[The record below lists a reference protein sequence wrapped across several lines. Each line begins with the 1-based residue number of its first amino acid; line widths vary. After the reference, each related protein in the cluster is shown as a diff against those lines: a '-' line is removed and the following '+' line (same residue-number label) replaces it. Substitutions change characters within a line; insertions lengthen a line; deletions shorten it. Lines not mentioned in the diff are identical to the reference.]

1 MNVLYI
7 SYDGLTDT
15 LGRSQ
20 VLPYLCGLSDKGY
33 QITVLSCD
41 KPNIYKLENEKVKQI
56 TEANNILWYSVPYS
70 KKYPIIS
77 ALHNMRNMKRM
88 AIKLCKENHYQLVH
102 CRSYMAGSIGLDLK
116 RQFHVKFIFD
126 MRGFFADE
134 RVDGHVWN
142 RQKLIYNSVYKYFK
156 YKEKQLQSQADYIVS
171 LTNAGKKVMIEQ
183 MHVTTPIG
191 VIPCCADLHHFSM
204 QNVHEEEKEQLKKE
218 LKINDDDFVISY
230 VGSFGT
236 WYMFSEMMDFVSV
249 LMQKRAHVK
258 FLILTPDDRQ
268 QIITAAAKY
277 GIKEDNLVI
286 KRVSREQ
293 MPLHIALS
301 DISIFFIQPVFSKKA
316 SSPTKMGELLG
327 MGIPLIV
334 NAGVGDV
341 DEIVADTHCGIVVK
355 EFNHEN
361 YAKAIDQIDALL
373 TMDKVLLIQA
383 AQKYYSLEWGVDKYN
398 KIYNLLNN

>member
-20 VLPYLCGLSDKGY
+20 VLPYLCGLSEKGH

-77 ALHNMRNMKRM
+77 ALHNMHNMNRM
-88 AIKLCKENHYQLVH
+88 AIKLCKENYYQLVH

-116 RQFHVKFIFD
+116 RKFHIKFIFD

-142 RQKLIYNSVYKYFK
+142 RKKLIYNLVYKYFK

-183 MHVTTPIG
+183 MHVTTPIE
-191 VIPCCADLHHFSM
+191 VIPCCADLNHFSM
-204 QNVHEEEKEQLKKE
+204 QNVHAEEKEQLRKE

-258 FLILTPDDRQ
+258 FLIFTPDDRQ
-268 QIITAAAKY
+268 QIITAAEKY
-277 GIKEDNLVI
+277 GIKEDSLVI

-341 DEIVADTHCGIVVK
+341 DEIVADTHCGIVVR

-361 YAKAIDQIDALL
+361 YAKAIDQIDTLL

>member
-20 VLPYLCGLSDKGY
+20 VLPYLCGLSDKGH

-116 RQFHVKFIFD
+116 RNFHVKLIFD

-142 RQKLIYNSVYKYFK
+142 RKELIYNLVYKYFK
-156 YKEKQLQSQADYIVS
+156 YKEKQLQSQADYIIS

-183 MHVTTPIG
+183 MHVTTPIE

-204 QNVHEEEKEQLKKE
+204 QNVHEEEKSQLRKE

-268 QIITAAAKY
+268 QIIIAAAKTE
-277 GIKEDNLVI
+277 GIDKDAIICEDLGTLTYPVEKVMEEFSLNGMRVTQFVKPEDANHPYRGKNTKQKDWIMLGTHDNEPISMWAEATIKTPEIELHAKNLAEDLCWDEHYI
-286 KRVSREQ
+286 NSYT
-293 MPLHIALS
+293 
-301 DISIFFIQPVFSKKA
+301 DILKKN
-316 SSPTKMGELLG
+316 PQEL
-327 MGIPLIV
+327 
-334 NAGVGDV
+334 
-341 DEIVADTHCGIVVK
+341 
-355 EFNHEN
+355 
-361 YAKAIDQIDALL
+361 AKAKLVVWVAPS
-373 TMDKVLLIQA
+373 TVF
-383 AQKYYSLEWGVDKYN
+383 
-398 KIYNLLNN
+398 